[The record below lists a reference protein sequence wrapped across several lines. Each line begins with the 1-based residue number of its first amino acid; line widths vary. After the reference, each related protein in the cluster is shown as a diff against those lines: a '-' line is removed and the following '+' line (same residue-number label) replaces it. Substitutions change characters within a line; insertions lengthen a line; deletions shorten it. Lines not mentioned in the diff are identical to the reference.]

1 MRKIKTNPQ
10 EISKEKLAEL
20 KKNASMILADHR
32 RSLLNDFPFTGSVL
46 MSLDIIPTRDDRLAT
61 AACDGKH
68 IYFDIDFLS
77 SLSPDHA
84 KFVLGHELWHALFA
98 HMLRGEG
105 FENHERM
112 NIAMDLEVNQLLVK
126 EGLQCPP
133 GGCMPKMFNVPPDLS
148 AEEYYKLLS
157 KMSDSQIK
165 IAFDDDGNNIPSDD
179 PNVSGNSSGKLK
191 GQFDKHLSAKD
202 NVAQVESS
210 EGLADKWGKLT
221 HDPNYNPGLSKSQLK
236 ENTEKMREAAISAAQ
251 SYERT
256 RGNLP
261 GYLTKFV
268 EKITKAEI
276 PWQEVLASF
285 ITRCIGSEPNW
296 NRPNRRFVYSRTYL
310 PSHIS
315 ETIRLG
321 VIIDT
326 SGSTTGDIP
335 KFLGEVNGI
344 VEAFSG
350 YSLTVLQVDSQVNEA
365 KTYNE
370 EEPLDLLNTHFKIKG
385 FGGTTLYSGFRWF
398 QENDCDI
405 DAIVV
410 FTDGECENFTEE
422 MDPGLPVLWVIT
434 KDGKTKNKAFGEI
447 CMFKKNATEEINR

>member
-1 MRKIKTNPQ
+1 MRKIKANPQ

-20 KKNASMILADHR
+20 RTNALRILSDHR
-32 RSLLNDFPFTGSVL
+32 RSLLNDFPFTGSIM
-46 MSLDIIPTRDDRLAT
+46 MSLDIIPTRDDRFAT

-68 IYFDIDFLS
+68 IYFDIDFLA

-84 KFVLGHELWHALFA
+84 KFVLSHEGWHALLQ

-105 FENHERM
+105 FEDHERM

-133 GGCMPKMFNVPPDLS
+133 DGCMPAKFGVPPDLS

-157 KMSDSQIK
+157 KMSSNQIRN
-165 IAFDDDGNNIPSDD
+165 ALGDDGDSDGTATD
-179 PNVSGNSSGKLK
+179 DSNTSGNSSGKLK
-191 GQFDKHLSAKD
+191 GQFDKHLTAKD
-202 NVAQVESS
+202 NVAQVKSPD
-210 EGLADKWGKLT
+210 GLADKWGKLG

-236 ENTEKMREAAISAAQ
+236 ENAEKMREAAISAAQ

-256 RGNLP
+256 RGTLP
-261 GYLTKFV
+261 GHLAGFV

-285 ITRCIGSEPNW
+285 ITRCIGSEPDW
-296 NRPNRRFVYSRTYL
+296 NRPNRRFAYSRTYL
-310 PSHIS
+310 PSRTS

-326 SGSTTGDIP
+326 SGSTEGDIP

-350 YSLTVLQVDSQVNEA
+350 YSLTILQVDTQVNEA
-365 KTYNE
+365 KTYCE
-370 EEPLDLLNTHFKIKG
+370 EEPLDLLHERFEIKG
-385 FGGTTLYSGFRWF
+385 LGGTTLYPGFQWF
-398 QENDCDI
+398 QENDCDV

-410 FTDGECENFTEE
+410 LTDGECEAFTAE

-434 KDGKTKNKAFGEI
+434 KDGQTENKAFGEI
-447 CMFKKNATEEINR
+447 CMFKKDAAEEI